1 MSGGGGGGKPR
12 PPPDPIAVMRGH
24 RAPVMDA
31 CFHPSRPLLFSGAHG
46 GGAGVYSVATN
57 FAIGNK
63 VVSQGRDGTC
73 KCWEIEEAGLSRK
86 PLVTFR
92 TNSYHF
98 CKISLVK
105 SASCSSQSSKAIPA
119 SERIVESDYSINE
132 LEENKKNGVSKESIR
147 FSDVNCAERSQ
158 AHLKDFSTMG
168 ERKLM
173 ALAGEDSSMV
183 EIWDLATAKKLMRFP
198 QTSNVDA
205 ASHPT
210 MQRGMCM
217 AIQAFIPSE
226 SGCSLNLL
234 SGYEDGSM
242 LWWDIRK
249 PSLPL
254 STVRYHSETVL
265 SLAVDGTCSGGISGS
280 ADNKIVMFSLDHRMG
295 TCTMRKE
302 ISLERSGIAGTAIRG
317 DNKIAATA
325 GWDHRVRIY
334 DYRKGN
340 PLAILKYHSA
350 SCNAVAFSAD
360 SKLMASCS
368 EDTTVALWELYPPK
382 GTS

>member
-1 MSGGGGGGKPR
+1 
-12 PPPDPIAVMRGH
+12 
-24 RAPVMDA
+24 
-31 CFHPSRPLLFSGAHG
+31 
-46 GGAGVYSVATN
+46 
-57 FAIGNK
+57 
-63 VVSQGRDGTC
+63 
-73 KCWEIEEAGLSRK
+73 
-86 PLVTFR
+86 
-92 TNSYHF
+92 
-98 CKISLVK
+98 
-105 SASCSSQSSKAIPA
+105 
-119 SERIVESDYSINE
+119 
-132 LEENKKNGVSKESIR
+132 
-147 FSDVNCAERSQ
+147 
-158 AHLKDFSTMG
+158 MG

>member
-1 MSGGGGGGKPR
+1 MSGGGGGGGGGSKPR

-31 CFHPSRPLLFSGAHG
+31 CFHPSRPLLFSGSADGELRVWDTAQHRTLSSTLAHG

-73 KCWEIEEAGLSRK
+73 KCWEIEEA
-86 PLVTFR
+86 
-92 TNSYHF
+92 
-98 CKISLVK
+98 
-105 SASCSSQSSKAIPA
+105 
-119 SERIVESDYSINE
+119 
-132 LEENKKNGVSKESIR
+132 
-147 FSDVNCAERSQ
+147 
-158 AHLKDFSTMG
+158 DFSTMG

-210 MQRGMCM
+210 MQR
-217 AIQAFIPSE
+217 
-226 SGCSLNLL
+226 
-234 SGYEDGSM
+234 DGSM

-254 STVRYHSETVL
+254 STVRYHSETV
-265 SLAVDGTCSGGISGS
+265 DGTCSGGISGS
-280 ADNKIVMFSLDHRMG
+280 ADNKIVMFSLDHRMIFATSRRMGDPGILEIHVVGFFLELPFLTALG